1 MQVTTLS
8 GLSLQINLTIQIMAP
23 DSDNEEP
30 GDEIVHES
38 HPIFMAKSKWAQVN
52 LSYQQVTHLDAVIK
66 DPMRSIVSR

>member
-38 HPIFMAKSKWAQVN
+38 HPIFMAKSKWA
-52 LSYQQVTHLDAVIK
+52 
-66 DPMRSIVSR
+66 